1 MIKNCS
7 GHIKKVSLQGLI
19 RKGRFP
25 VPAFL
30 YDETNIFY
38 ETKGN
43 GVPIIFIH
51 PPAMGRKVFYYQVP
65 LAEHFQVIFPDLSGN
80 GDTTGPEK
88 EVTILGHAAEIKA
101 VLDHLNIEKAV
112 ILGYS
117 SGGVIA
123 QEFALAFPERTHG
136 VILSGGFPE
145 VLSEAFRYE
154 HILGMYFVKHF
165 PGFLRYI
172 IASSHTNDKDVR
184 NEILEHMKKANVNM
198 WFQFYDR
205 SLHYSCADRL
215 RSLNVPLLLIYG
227 SRDFV
232 NQHVRCYRRYV
243 SFQTAIIKGVSH
255 QVPTKKWQLFNQAV
269 TGFVVQNFH

>member
-1 MIKNCS
+1 
-7 GHIKKVSLQGLI
+7 
-19 RKGRFP
+19 
-25 VPAFL
+25 VPAVL
-30 YDETNIFY
+30 NGHTNIFY
-38 ETKGN
+38 EVKGH

-51 PPAMGRKVFYYQVP
+51 PPAMGRKVFYYQGL

-88 EVTILGHAAEIKA
+88 KVTILGYAEEIRA
-101 VLDHLNIEKAV
+101 VLDHLNIDKAV

-117 SGGVIA
+117 SGGAIA
-123 QEFALAFPERTHG
+123 QEFALSFPERTMG

-172 IASSHTNDKDVR
+172 IATSHTNDKEIR
-184 NEILEHMKKANVNM
+184 NEILDHMKKANLNM
-198 WFQFYDR
+198 WFESYDR
-205 SLHYSCADRL
+205 SLHYSCTDRL
-215 RSLNVPLLLIYG
+215 RNLNVPLLLIYG

-232 NQHVRCYRRYV
+232 NQHLRSYRRYV

-255 QVPTKKWQLFNQAV
+255 QVPTKKWQLFNQV
-269 TGFVVQNFH
+269 ITGFVQQQFH